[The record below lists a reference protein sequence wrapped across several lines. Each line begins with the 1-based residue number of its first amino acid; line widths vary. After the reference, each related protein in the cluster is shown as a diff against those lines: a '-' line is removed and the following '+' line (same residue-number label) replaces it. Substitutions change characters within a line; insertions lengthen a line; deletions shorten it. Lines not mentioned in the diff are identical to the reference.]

1 MGMAS
6 LNISLP
12 KTLREYIEAQVRKG
26 DYSTPSEYLRSLIR
40 EDQKR
45 KAVGRIE
52 ALLIE
57 GLASGAPIEVSQ
69 AFWNKKRSALRSRQ
83 RKIRK

>member
-1 MGMAS
+1 
-6 LNISLP
+6 LP
-12 KTLREYIEAQVRKG
+12 NTLREYIETQVRER

-57 GLASGAPIEVSQ
+57 GLASGETIEVNR
-69 AFWNKKRSALRSRQ
+69 AFWDKKRSTLTSRYC
-83 RKIRK
+83 KIQGVTRTAKP